1 MCFRTTIAMF
11 STSATVR
18 EHETTLKACRRA
30 SFLAAPCFG
39 TSSKGRDFG
48 FGFCNPYLAGV
59 IKSRTMSTATMRPQL
74 DIRPARDEDA
84 ASLCEIFNEA
94 VLDRMETFDAD
105 PRVVEDQR
113 QLIAGAEHDPKH
125 PMLVADVRNW
135 IAGWVALAP
144 YDTRISLDDMGEVFI
159 YVRRSFRR
167 YGVGRQLMRAIQE
180 AAGRLGFRKLIGRTL
195 VENRDGLL
203 LCRATGWREVGRHSA
218 HARLNDGLHDV
229 MMVEYLIPSRPVP
242 QT

>member
-1 MCFRTTIAMF
+1 
-11 STSATVR
+11 
-18 EHETTLKACRRA
+18 
-30 SFLAAPCFG
+30 
-39 TSSKGRDFG
+39 
-48 FGFCNPYLAGV
+48 
-59 IKSRTMSTATMRPQL
+59 MRPQL
-74 DIRPARDEDA
+74 EIRPAREEDA

-94 VLDRMETFDAD
+94 VLDRLETFDAD

-144 YDTRISLDDMGEVFI
+144 YDTRIALDDMGEVFI

-180 AAGRLGFRKLIGRTL
+180 AAGRLGYRKLIGRTL